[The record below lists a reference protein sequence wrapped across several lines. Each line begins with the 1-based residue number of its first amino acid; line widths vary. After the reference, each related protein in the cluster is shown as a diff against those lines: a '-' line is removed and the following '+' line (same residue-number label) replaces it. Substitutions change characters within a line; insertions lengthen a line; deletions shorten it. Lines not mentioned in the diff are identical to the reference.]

1 DDGVLVRER
10 IPGEV
15 GGDSDRKREQ
25 DESDVSEP
33 AKAEGCGIHALG
45 DACREELEDR
55 FFQESMHHPEDEE
68 RQRERVKHDSRKF
81 VKAVRLG
88 SECEEIFEIGR
99 HAADRQRRPD
109 EVPPLAK
116 RQDGGDVR
124 GSERHLLNIIANEER
139 YLHFRFLICDSKT
152 KAYVLAV

>member
-1 DDGVLVRER
+1 GGMLNRKTLSDDGVLVRER

-15 GGDSDRKREQ
+15 GGDSDGKREQ
-25 DESDVSEP
+25 DENYVAES

-45 DACREELEDR
+45 DACGEELEDR
-55 FFQESMHHPEDEE
+55 SFQESMHHPEDEE

-88 SECEEIFEIGR
+88 GEREKILEIGR
-99 HAADRQRRPD
+99 HAADRQRRQD

-124 GSERHLLNIIANEER
+124 GSKRHPLNI
-139 YLHFRFLICDSKT
+139 
-152 KAYVLAV
+152 